1 MATVIDAIIKLQ
13 DDMSAKLKQ
22 INNNLKQ
29 TESMAKRVNR
39 SVASMGKGFNSA
51 ASAMQPFALAAVA
64 VAGTAIT
71 AYASFDTKYHAFLN
85 KLSDDTKKHT
95 EISQDAFYKMGTK
108 VAVPLETLIG
118 VADQIGGAIDGL
130 NGKEINELTE
140 SVSRF
145 AVATDTQAD
154 VAALMFTNTMNSF
167 GLSVKDVPHM
177 LDGIT
182 QASNLSSANVDDLAE
197 ALKMTSTSANSMN
210 QTLDT
215 TLASLATLANNGL
228 KGSMAGTGLSNIFER
243 MANPKFSAVLTDMGI
258 QLFDTSGSMRQ
269 LTDVA
274 EEFNRVTAGMSGV
287 QKQSLALEAFGD
299 QGSRAF
305 LLLANNLD
313 AYKKNLAAVQDSQG
327 AANKAYDEMKQSL
340 GGSLEIAKNN
350 AMAILYKIGEKLAP
364 TIKVLVEEFSK
375 FTEKILDNNDGTIDL
390 AITLGKLVIGT
401 FAVTKGI
408 GLALTGLSA
417 ASGGVLSFA
426 SACAKAGGIVPMIF
440 GRVSLVFR
448 TFGSLIKNVGV
459 IFKLFGMDFARIGLT
474 IARGLMSFMSVGGK
488 VFMFLIRGITML
500 GRAFMA
506 NPIGLAITVI
516 IGIIY
521 LLYTNWDTVVKY
533 VDIGIKWLSSEFQ
546 FLKNT
551 TVNAFNYIVNGVMSF
566 INYLGDLLAYVG
578 GAFMSGFM
586 GAWQAVSD
594 FFNGIWNGM
603 VSTVSGVVDTVK
615 GLINQIISALN
626 GVSFTVP
633 DWVPSFGGQNFSLN
647 IPLLFTGSENWK
659 GGLAK
664 IHDQGGEIVDLPQ
677 GTRVI
682 PHDKSIKEARDL
694 GRSEGQLLN
703 SKRSGISIAVAKIA
717 DSIIIREEADLD
729 KLMTKLTETL
739 ESYAINAVEGAV

>member
-1 MATVIDAIIKLQ
+1 M
-13 DDMSAKLKQ
+13 
-22 INNNLKQ
+22 
-29 TESMAKRVNR
+29 
-39 SVASMGKGFNSA
+39 
-51 ASAMQPFALAAVA
+51 
-64 VAGTAIT
+64 
-71 AYASFDTKYHAFLN
+71 
-85 KLSDDTKKHT
+85 
-95 EISQDAFYKMGTK
+95 
-108 VAVPLETLIG
+108 
-118 VADQIGGAIDGL
+118 
-130 NGKEINELTE
+130 
-140 SVSRF
+140 
-145 AVATDTQAD
+145 
-154 VAALMFTNTMNSF
+154 
-167 GLSVKDVPHM
+167 
-177 LDGIT
+177 
-182 QASNLSSANVDDLAE
+182 
-197 ALKMTSTSANSMN
+197 
-210 QTLDT
+210 
-215 TLASLATLANNGL
+215 
-228 KGSMAGTGLSNIFER
+228 
-243 MANPKFSAVLTDMGI
+243 
-258 QLFDTSGSMRQ
+258 
-269 LTDVA
+269 
-274 EEFNRVTAGMSGV
+274 
-287 QKQSLALEAFGD
+287 
-299 QGSRAF
+299 
-305 LLLANNLD
+305 
-313 AYKKNLAAVQDSQG
+313 
-327 AANKAYDEMKQSL
+327 
-340 GGSLEIAKNN
+340 
-350 AMAILYKIGEKLAP
+350 
-364 TIKVLVEEFSK
+364 
-375 FTEKILDNNDGTIDL
+375 
-390 AITLGKLVIGT
+390 
-401 FAVTKGI
+401 
-408 GLALTGLSA
+408 SA

-533 VDIGIKWLSSEFQ
+533 VDIGIKWLSNEFQ